1 MSFRSEDK
9 AGLYITVSVHLA
21 VIIILLLY
29 KIGSF
34 AADQDKYIMD
44 FSAAVDEIEDVKQKA
59 VPAVKE
65 EDLSFD
71 ELIARRVEQLIAGN
85 TGTDFKNIATD
96 RSNTLKD
103 DRGTDA
109 DKLYEDARRLAKEL
123 KDGIQLNEPDDSYV
137 QQNSKKETKQEKKV
151 KEYSGPSVVSY
162 SLDGR
167 KASRL
172 PIPAYRCFA
181 GGMVTVLIVVDNA
194 GKVIDAKVQDAT
206 SSSDRCLRD
215 FAVKAAKMSRF
226 STNTKAPARQH
237 GDIVYQ
243 FIAQ

>member
-44 FSAAVDEIEDVKQKA
+44 FSAAVDEIEDVKKKA

-123 KDGIQLNEPDDSYV
+123 KDGIQLDEPDDSYV

-206 SSSDRCLRD
+206 SSSDKCLRD

>member
-44 FSAAVDEIEDVKQKA
+44 FSAAVDKIEDVKQKA

-123 KDGIQLNEPDDSYV
+123 KDGIQLDEPDDSYV
-137 QQNSKKETKQEKKV
+137 QQNNKKETKQEKKV

-206 SSSDRCLRD
+206 SSSDKCLRD

>member
-1 MSFRSEDK
+1 MNLRGEDK

-21 VIIILLLY
+21 VIIILLLCHL
-29 KIGSF
+29 GSMSGKT
-34 AADQDKYIMD
+34 DSYLLD
-44 FSAAVDEIEDVKQKA
+44 FSASMGESEAQKLKA
-59 VPAVKE
+59 PEPE

-71 ELIARRVEQLIAGN
+71 EEIARRIERMIAGES
-85 TGTDFKNIATD
+85 GTDFKNIATD
-96 RSNTLKD
+96 RSSTLKD

-109 DKLYEDARRLAKEL
+109 DKLYEDARRLARDL
-123 KDGIQLNEPDDSYV
+123 KDGVQADEPDNDYV
-137 QQNSKKETKQEKKV
+137 SDNKPVKKEDR

-172 PIPAYRCFA
+172 PIPAYGCYG
-181 GGMVTVLIVVDNA
+181 GGMVTVLIVVDNS
-194 GKVIDAKVQDAT
+194 GKVIDAKVQDDT
-206 SSSDRCLRD
+206 SSRDNCLREK
-215 FAVKAAKMSRF
+215 AVNAAKRSRF
-226 STNTKAPARQH
+226 STNAKAPARQH

>member
-1 MSFRSEDK
+1 M
-9 AGLYITVSVHLA
+9 SVHLA

-44 FSAAVDEIEDVKQKA
+44 FSATVDEIEDVKQKA

-123 KDGIQLNEPDDSYV
+123 KDGIQLDEPDDSYV

>member
-1 MSFRSEDK
+1 MNLRGEDK

-21 VIIILLLY
+21 VIIVLLLFQ
-29 KIGSF
+29 IGSMAGRTEYVF
-34 AADQDKYIMD
+34 D
-44 FSAAVDEIEDVKQKA
+44 FSAEMDQSEAPKLKA
-59 VPAVKE
+59 PEPK

-71 ELIARRVEQLIAGN
+71 EEIARRIEQLIAGES
-85 TGTDFKNIATD
+85 GQDFKNVATD
-96 RSNTLKD
+96 RSKALKD

-109 DKLYEDARRLAKEL
+109 EKLYEDARRLAQDL
-123 KDGIQLNEPDDSYV
+123 KDGVHPDEPEDTYVADSK
-137 QQNSKKETKQEKKV
+137 QTKKETQTR
-151 KEYSGPSVVSY
+151 EYSGPSVVSY

-172 PIPAYRCFA
+172 PIPAYGCYG
-181 GGMVTVLIVVDNA
+181 GGMVTVLIVVDNS
-194 GKVIDAKVQDAT
+194 GKVIDAKVQDDT
-206 SSSDRCLRD
+206 SSKDACLREK
-215 FAVKAAKMSRF
+215 AVSAAKRSRF

>member
-44 FSAAVDEIEDVKQKA
+44 FSAAVDKIEDVKQKA

-123 KDGIQLNEPDDSYV
+123 KDGIQLDEPDDSYV

-206 SSSDRCLRD
+206 SSSDKCLRD

>member
-1 MSFRSEDK
+1 MNLRGEDK

-21 VIIILLLY
+21 VIIVLLLFQ
-29 KIGSF
+29 IGTMAGREEYVF
-34 AADQDKYIMD
+34 D
-44 FSAAVDEIEDVKQKA
+44 FSAEMEQSKAPEIKA
-59 VPAVKE
+59 PVKE

-71 ELIARRVEQLIAGN
+71 EAIARRIEQMIAGES
-85 TGTDFKNIATD
+85 GKEFKNVATD
-96 RSNTLKD
+96 RSSVLKD

-109 DKLYEDARRLAKEL
+109 EKLYEDARRLAQDL
-123 KDGIQLNEPDDSYV
+123 KDGVHPDEPEDTYV
-137 QQNSKKETKQEKKV
+137 ADNKKTKKETQA

-172 PIPAYRCFA
+172 PIPAYGCFG
-181 GGMVTVLIVVDNA
+181 GGMVTVLIVVDNS
-194 GKVIDAKVQDAT
+194 GKVIDAKVQDDT
-206 SSSDRCLRD
+206 SSKDGCLREK
-215 FAVKAAKMSRF
+215 AINAAKRSRF

>member
-44 FSAAVDEIEDVKQKA
+44 
-59 VPAVKE
+59 PAVKE

-123 KDGIQLNEPDDSYV
+123 KDGIQLDEPDDSYV

-206 SSSDRCLRD
+206 SSSDKCLRD

>member
-1 MSFRSEDK
+1 MNLRGEDK

-21 VIIILLLY
+21 VIIVLLLFQ
-29 KIGSF
+29 IGSMAGRTEYVF
-34 AADQDKYIMD
+34 D
-44 FSAAVDEIEDVKQKA
+44 FSAEMNQSEAPKLKA
-59 VPAVKE
+59 PEPK

-71 ELIARRVEQLIAGN
+71 EEIARRIEQMIAGQS
-85 TGTDFKNIATD
+85 GQEFKNVATD
-96 RSNTLKD
+96 RSTALKD

-109 DKLYEDARRLAKEL
+109 DKLYEDARRLAQEL
-123 KDGIQLNEPDDSYV
+123 KDGVHPDEPDDNYV
-137 QQNSKKETKQEKKV
+137 ADNKQIKKEKQT

-172 PIPAYRCFA
+172 PIPAYGCFG
-181 GGMVTVLIVVDNA
+181 GGMVTVLIVVDNS
-194 GKVIDAKVQDAT
+194 GKVIDAKVQDDT
-206 SSSDRCLRD
+206 SSKDGCLREK
-215 FAVKAAKMSRF
+215 AINAAKRSRF

>member
-1 MSFRSEDK
+1 MNLRGEDK

-21 VIIILLLY
+21 VIIVLLLCHL
-29 KIGSF
+29 GSM
-34 AADQDKYIMD
+34 ANASDSYLLD
-44 FSAAVDEIEDVKQKA
+44 FSASMEESEAPQLKA
-59 VPAVKE
+59 PQVE

-71 ELIARRVEQLIAGN
+71 EEIARRIERLIAGESGQEFRN
-85 TGTDFKNIATD
+85 VATD
-96 RSNTLKD
+96 RSTALKD

-109 DKLYEDARRLAKEL
+109 DKLYEDARRLAKDL
-123 KDGIQLNEPDDSYV
+123 KDGVQPDEPDDSYISD
-137 QQNSKKETKQEKKV
+137 NKPDKKDKQEKQ
-151 KEYSGPSVVSY
+151 YSGPSVVSY

-172 PIPAYRCFA
+172 PIPAYGCFG
-181 GGMVTVLIVVDNA
+181 GGMVTVLIAVDNS
-194 GKVIDAKVQDAT
+194 GKVVDAKVQDET
-206 SSSDRCLRD
+206 SSTDKCLRER
-215 FAVKAAKMSRF
+215 AINAAKRSRF